1 MKMEV
6 ADYTDM
12 VATPEA
18 HLEFLR
24 HATTLAEAIPE
35 TGQDAARK
43 LNSALRES
51 IEVAGQPFSQAR
63 HLVQLERY
71 SDAWDLEETS
81 PQVLREIV
89 QLSDQIKAFDSGLD
103 VPHFTTGYEYIRSL
117 AGENEPTPS
126 R

>member
-1 MKMEV
+1 MKFEA

-24 HATTLAEAIPE
+24 HTSKLAEAIPE
-35 TGQDAARK
+35 GQDGARK
-43 LNSALRES
+43 LNTALRES
-51 IEVAGQPFSQAR
+51 IEVAGQPFSQPR

-81 PQVLREIV
+81 QEVLREMV
-89 QLSDQIKAFDSGLD
+89 QLSEKIKAFDGSYDL
-103 VPHFTTGYEYIRSL
+103 PHFTTGFEYIRSL
-117 AGENEPTPS
+117 AGDAEPSPS

>member
-1 MKMEV
+1 MKMEA

-18 HLEFLR
+18 HLDFLR
-24 HATTLAEAIPE
+24 HTSKLAEAIPE
-35 TGQDAARK
+35 GQDAARK
-43 LNSALRES
+43 LNTALRES
-51 IEVAGQPFSQAR
+51 IEVAGQPFSQPR

-71 SDAWDLEETS
+71 SDAWDLEETA

-89 QLSDQIKAFDSGLD
+89 QLSDQIKAFDESFDL
-103 VPHFTTGYEYIRSL
+103 PHFTTSYEYIRSL
-117 AGENEPTPS
+117 VGDAEPSPP